1 MVQINVNK
9 NELSSALLDMYDIRK
24 ALPAK
29 VLRMPKDTDGS
40 TIPISWCV
48 DDVIEFLEKLEGE
61 MQ

>member
-1 MVQINVNK
+1 MQINVNK

-24 ALPAK
+24 ALPAS
-29 VLRMPKDTDGS
+29 VLRMPKDNDGS
-40 TIPISWCV
+40 TIPVSWCV